1 MKEFLQNMVGW
12 LIMRR
17 EYKRQDFL
25 TERKKLFNLIIAQ
38 GKWKSHESVWDAAR
52 QKCGF
57 KCVGIAVKI
66 YTTSTLDGHR
76 IVVVVCTAGCYSF
89 FRFMFQ
95 YLSETWQWLHRAW
108 RNPGSSLAWG
118 SAFAVP
124 WVFFKKRK
132 KGERREFLGGFFFH
146 SCQDSPGDFFVSVVK
161 KRRAVFLE
169 RRERRKSMKYD
180 YE

>member
-1 MKEFLQNMVGW
+1 MFWVDCILVYGTWFGHRSGIKKRMGLSWELFNLVKWQNFYKTWLGGSSWGENKKDRTFWQKE
-12 LIMRR
+12 
-17 EYKRQDFL
+17 
-25 TERKKLFNLIIAQ
+25 KKLFYLIIAQ

-57 KCVGIAVKI
+57 KCVGIAEKI

-89 FRFMFQ
+89 FCFMFQ

-124 WVFFKKRK
+124 WVFLKKEKRGK
-132 KGERREFLGGFFFH
+132 DGSFWV
-146 SCQDSPGDFFVSVVK
+146 DFFP
-161 KRRAVFLE
+161 
-169 RRERRKSMKYD
+169 
-180 YE
+180 